1 MKISDFKKLKTSIED
16 QDFNRS
22 FANINK
28 VMFALSIFGHFA
40 SIFLAYFLVYKI
52 LSGAITNNPILVTV
66 SSVILLGGLE
76 LLKREIFDKF
86 SLQQIKLKNVIHS
99 EVLPLLL
106 SSFLIVSLSFYA
118 TITGAHEFSSKS
130 DEIDQ
135 ELSKDFNKYEDSLRS
150 TYKLE
155 MDGVI
160 SEINLKKQKIESKD
174 SEQTQIES
182 NPQITASS
190 RARVKDLKME
200 KGDLKKEI
208 GDLEQKNKSLQEE
221 LNSKLNIYKSEMEG
235 KGKNLKDSNQTNSV
249 MFVFISIMIE
259 LLILGGVYFNEYY
272 KWRSY
277 EDFKLKI
284 EKDPNFQKWFN
295 YNNILEIIYTQDSK
309 INDRLPSGKVIQ
321 DLLKVNGVILLNK
334 DITEMFKLFGSLG
347 ITRTVGSAKYFAK
360 TKDAAHEILKSHFK
374 IL

>member
-182 NPQITASS
+182 NPPITASS
-190 RARVKDLKME
+190 RARVKDLKVE

-360 TKDAAHEILKSHFK
+360 TMDAAHEILKSHFK